1 MTDWSNWSNL
11 GTGQYL
17 WGLLDVCRNS
27 DSESVTLFT
36 YNPAPSDVN
45 YLLFGNLENGDPSID
60 WNGDET
66 GKYTDPAMKGHKYHF
81 DYCSV
86 LKMGDTPSG
95 KINAYELHN
104 GGPNGDLYCWAKSGE
119 SWRPKETDNTLYD
132 RKKTPEEC
140 PGGQWINQ

>member
-11 GTGQYL
+11 GTGQFL

-36 YNPAPSDVN
+36 FNPFPSDEN
-45 YLLFGNLENGDPSID
+45 YILRGNLENGDPSID

-66 GKYTDPAMKGHKYHF
+66 GKYTNAGMKTKYRF
-81 DYCSV
+81 DYCTP

-95 KINAYELHN
+95 KTNPYELHN
-104 GGPNGDLYCWAKSGE
+104 GGPNGDLYCWGQDNE
-119 SWRPKETDNTLYD
+119 SWRPKEKSGFYD
-132 RKKTPEEC
+132 RSKTPEEC
-140 PGGQWINQ
+140 PGGLWTNL